1 MKTAYYPASHINHK
15 PTQTKEDHTTNKA
28 FITVAEVAEI
38 LSISKSYAYKIVH
51 RLNEELKA
59 KGYLTIAGRINR
71 NYFLEKT
78 CYQPEARASD
88 SLPKGA
94 PIP

>member
-1 MKTAYYPASHINHK
+1 
-15 PTQTKEDHTTNKA
+15 
-28 FITVAEVAEI
+28 VAEVAEI

-78 CYQPEARASD
+78 CYHTEAQATG

>member
-1 MKTAYYPASHINHK
+1 M
-15 PTQTKEDHTTNKA
+15 
-28 FITVAEVAEI
+28 AEI

-71 NYFLEKT
+71 NYFVEKT
-78 CYQPEARASD
+78 CYQPEARTSD

>member
-1 MKTAYYPASHINHK
+1 M
-15 PTQTKEDHTTNKA
+15 
-28 FITVAEVAEI
+28 AEVAEI

-51 RLNEELKA
+51 RLSEELKA

-71 NYFLEKT
+71 DYFLEKT
-78 CYQPEARASD
+78 CYQPEDKAAD
-88 SLPKGA
+88 SLLKGA

>member
-1 MKTAYYPASHINHK
+1 M
-15 PTQTKEDHTTNKA
+15 
-28 FITVAEVAEI
+28 AEI

-71 NYFLEKT
+71 DYFLEKT
-78 CYQPEARASD
+78 CYRPKAQTAD

-94 PIP
+94 QIP

>member
-1 MKTAYYPASHINHK
+1 MNQPN
-15 PTQTKEDHTTNKA
+15 QTKEDHTTSKT

-78 CYQPEARASD
+78 CYQPEAQAAD

>member
-1 MKTAYYPASHINHK
+1 M
-15 PTQTKEDHTTNKA
+15 
-28 FITVAEVAEI
+28 AEVAEI

-71 NYFLEKT
+71 NYFLE
-78 CYQPEARASD
+78 
-88 SLPKGA
+88 
-94 PIP
+94 

>member
-1 MKTAYYPASHINHK
+1 MPNTHAY
-15 PTQTKEDHTTNKA
+15 ERGRRD
-28 FITVAEVAEI
+28 E
-38 LSISKSYAYKIVH
+38 YAYKIVH

-59 KGYLTIAGRINR
+59 KGYLTIAGRIHR

-78 CYQPEARASD
+78 CYQPEGKAAD
-88 SLPKGA
+88 SLPKGV

>member
-1 MKTAYYPASHINHK
+1 MNQPN
-15 PTQTKEDHTTNKA
+15 QTKEDHTTSKT

-59 KGYLTIAGRINR
+59 MGYLTIAGRINR

-78 CYQPEARASD
+78 CYHPEAQAAD

>member
-1 MKTAYYPASHINHK
+1 M
-15 PTQTKEDHTTNKA
+15 
-28 FITVAEVAEI
+28 AEVAEI

-51 RLNEELKA
+51 RLNDELKA
-59 KGYLTIAGRINR
+59 KGFLTIAGRINR

-88 SLPKGA
+88 SLPKGV